1 MLHLLPFKIMSIAL
15 IAGVTSLVMLMVYL
29 GVYGNNVV
37 DDYLSI
43 MKLVSYGITGF
54 PLLFYLAWRWVPQVQ
69 AVIFPYLGGVWEGSL
84 TYDGINGKGERK
96 ITLTINQTPFHVS
109 LILDSEESVSRT
121 LSAQADRDA
130 GANRDRVYYVF
141 QNERK
146 EGAKNPGIK
155 YRGLAVLG
163 IQAGT
168 QLTLAADYFTE
179 TRSTGQLH
187 LFTQKPHPWWSL
199 WK

>member
-1 MLHLLPFKIMSIAL
+1 
-15 IAGVTSLVMLMVYL
+15 MLMVYL
-29 GVYGNNVV
+29 GVYGSNVV
-37 DDYLSI
+37 GDFVSI

-54 PLLFYLAWRWVPQVQ
+54 PLICYLAWRWVPQVQ
-69 AVIFPYLGGVWEGSL
+69 AAIFPYLGGVWEGSL
-84 TYDGINGKGERK
+84 TYDGINGQGERE
-96 ITLTINQTPFHVS
+96 IALTINQTPFHVS

-121 LSAQADRDA
+121 LSAQANRDA

-146 EGAKNPGIK
+146 EGVKNPGVK

-163 IQAGT
+163 VQAGK

-179 TRSTGQLH
+179 SKSTGQLH
-187 LFTQKPHPWWSL
+187 LVRYKPHPWWSL